1 MSKKRLDHDDQINL
15 HAEIARGYLLRKI
28 AEILGKSRFTIYRV
42 IINNFYYK
50 DYRHTYTYCHLNCID
65 KSSYYRIWQSLH
77 HMYISSSILQKN
89 FAKEH

>member
-42 IINNFYYK
+42 IINNLYYK
-50 DYRHTYTYCHLNCID
+50 D
-65 KSSYYRIWQSLH
+65 
-77 HMYISSSILQKN
+77 
-89 FAKEH
+89 

>member
-50 DYRHTYTYCHLNCID
+50 DYRHTCSHCHLNCIN
-65 KSSYYRIWQSLH
+65 KSSHYINGQSLH
-77 HMYISSSILQKN
+77 HIYISSSILHKN
-89 FAKEH
+89 FTK

>member
-1 MSKKRLDHDDQINL
+1 MSKKRLDHNDQINL

-50 DYRHTYTYCHLNCID
+50 DYRHTYTYCHLNCND
-65 KSSYYRIWQSLH
+65 KLSHYRNGQSLH
-77 HMYISSSILQKN
+77 HIYISSSIRQKN
-89 FAKEH
+89 FVK

>member
-50 DYRHTYTYCHLNCID
+50 DYQHTCSHCHLNCND
-65 KSSYYRIWQSLH
+65 KLSHYRNGQSLH
-77 HMYISSSILQKN
+77 HMYISSSIHQKN
-89 FAKEH
+89 FVK